1 MEPTSGV
8 TDGFHFMD
16 KDESVDDVLQHL
28 HDKVAA
34 ISKLAAENRTS
45 DFIPKAK
52 PGWFGWA
59 FSYVYRPKQEVE
71 MPVDLQIQSMGVDLL
86 SIIAEAESLS
96 GNSLEEYKKVLANT
110 QFAQGELLKLLGPDR
125 FIDNIRKALE
135 QENSTEGLERL
146 EKFEY
151 NLHKYIIAAL
161 EVKIDRFSR
170 RMLSAAQ
177 GENSATSSFLAES
190 SIQPLRVSDSS
201 SEEHSALSSLRVSED
216 SSNDPMPSPTSD
228 DSAVPPPPPPPFGV
242 GAPPPP
248 PPPGLKQAAKPKVD
262 PEVAHLNRE
271 KQRLEKELLKRSDPA
286 SWIYLEPP
294 SDKKKAVLEIQKDA
308 YEKAKKAMGTQDTSS
323 IDQLIDDVRSQMDG
337 KLATIGP
344 NNLGE
349 IIRNLSKLRS
359 EELRILMHFA
369 SSVISKRYSDGKLPD
384 KFFDT
389 KIQKDFYPENE
400 KTVDLLRSSQEE
412 SPQAFFKKEEEWLQY
427 IEKSLL
433 ADIVY
438 KESFSLIRDR
448 MRNPAKEPKYAIKP
462 FKGSGKSEESE
473 NDSIAR
479 SEILSG
485 ILSQPKLRSTPTVAK
500 KINENPLTAL
510 RANLK
515 ASRKPVE
522 GEVDNSSS
530 SSSSLQSRLR
540 STGADEERLAK
551 LKLNETHEFY
561 RLKFLE
567 LSRKIAALRLEKSEL
582 EELIQTESSSLT
594 AAVLEKTQKRLEEL
608 NIAIEDFRNG
618 EVALRKGF
626 EIESGTDE
634 GARVQAFIKKMS
646 SITTLE
652 GENELEKYLERAMKK
667 YER

>member
-8 TDGFHFMD
+8 TDGFRFIE

-28 HDKVAA
+28 HDKIDA
-34 ISKLAAENRTS
+34 ISKLAAEDRIS

-52 PGWFGWA
+52 PGWVGWA
-59 FSYVYRPKQEVE
+59 FSYLYWPKQE
-71 MPVDLQIQSMGVDLL
+71 MSVDLQIQNMGLDLL
-86 SIIAEAESLS
+86 NIIAEAENRSR
-96 GNSLEEYKKVLANT
+96 NNLEEYKKVLEDT
-110 QFAQGELLKLLGPDR
+110 QFAQGELLKLFGPDR
-125 FIDNIRKALE
+125 FIDKIR
-135 QENSTEGLERL
+135 TVLERKNCTKGLKKL
-146 EKFEY
+146 EKFEDS
-151 NLHKYIIAAL
+151 LQKYIIAAL
-161 EVKIDRFSR
+161 QVKIDRFSR
-170 RMLSAAQ
+170 HILSAAQ
-177 GENSATSSFLAES
+177 RENAAISSLLDES
-190 SIQPLRVSDSS
+190 SIQPLRVSGSS
-201 SEEHSALSSLRVSED
+201 SEENSASSSLRSSED
-216 SSNDPMPSPTSD
+216 SSNEPLPSPTSE
-228 DSAVPPPPPPPFGV
+228 DSAVPPPPPPSFGV

-262 PEVAHLNRE
+262 PEIAHLNRE

-369 SSVISKRYSDGKLPD
+369 ASVIRKRYSDGKLPD

-400 KTVDLLRSSQEE
+400 KAVALLRSSEQE
-412 SPQAFFKKEEEWLQY
+412 SPQAFFKKEDEWLQY
-427 IEKSLL
+427 MEKALL
-433 ADIVY
+433 ADVVY

-448 MRNPAKEPKYAIKP
+448 MRNPAKEPKYAIRP

-485 ILSQPKLRSTPTVAK
+485 ILSQPKLRSTPTIER
-500 KINENPLTAL
+500 KITENPLTAL
-510 RANLK
+510 KANLK
-515 ASRKPVE
+515 PSRKPLE

-540 STGADEERLAK
+540 STGADEERLTK

-561 RLKFLE
+561 RLKFRE
-567 LSRKIAALRLEKSEL
+567 LSKNIPVLKTEKGEL
-582 EELIQTESSSLT
+582 EELIQLESSSL
-594 AAVLEKTQKRLEEL
+594 KTTDLQKAQERLKEL
-608 NIAIEDFRNG
+608 NMLLEDFQNG
-618 EVALRKGF
+618 EIALRKEF
-626 EIESGTDE
+626 KIESGTDE
-634 GARVQAFIKKMS
+634 GARVEAFINKIS
-646 SITTLE
+646 SITNLK